1 MTTDILFDIGLL
13 EAMDKSLVKTALKL
27 NPLYQKYYQ
36 KLLEYIR
43 HCVGQP
49 LDFLAHPYR
58 IAGEC
63 YLVIQIKGEKSLFNL
78 TVSIA
83 GYLNWPDFKKA
94 KQSYRL
100 YMDVV
105 DSVDAYYLREY
116 LRQDLFSPSKHE
128 KLYTKNVNNNSVNHD
143 RNDNIIKE

>member
-13 EAMDKSLVKTALKL
+13 EAMDKNLVKTALKL
-27 NPLYQKYYQ
+27 NPLYQKCYQ
-36 KLLEYIR
+36 KLLDYIR
-43 HCVGQP
+43 RCVGQP
-49 LDFLAHPYR
+49 LHFLAYPYR

-63 YLVIQIKGEKSLFNL
+63 YLVIQVKGEKSLFNL

-83 GYLNWPDFKKA
+83 GYLNFPDLKKA

-100 YMDVV
+100 YMDVS

-116 LRQDLFSPSKHE
+116 LQQDLFPQHQ
-128 KLYTKNVNNNSVNHD
+128 
-143 RNDNIIKE
+143 ND